1 MGTWGGQSTPPN
13 LHHLFTTDSHIRRCK
28 DGGLVPEEEG
38 GGEEGRSKGCRPPF
52 LQEVHQE
59 TDPSWPPH
67 LFPDHLS
74 WQSSPG
80 TQCTSWSCCRR
91 GSTPAS
97 TPSPPPSS
105 SAKGWGQVA
114 RLKTSE
120 ASHRPN
126 LGQSQTME
134 ESKKS
139 KNRGNLNF
147 LKVPQTKRPS
157 MRDLPEKNIF

>member
-74 WQSSPG
+74 LAVVTWYAVYQLELL
-80 TQCTSWSCCRR
+80 
-91 GSTPAS
+91 PA
-97 TPSPPPSS
+97 
-105 SAKGWGQVA
+105 GVH
-114 RLKTSE
+114 
-120 ASHRPN
+120 ASFHT
-126 LGQSQTME
+126 LA
-134 ESKKS
+134 
-139 KNRGNLNF
+139 
-147 LKVPQTKRPS
+147 
-157 MRDLPEKNIF
+157 